1 MIIFQSVKFKNFGS
15 FGNYFTEID
24 LNSNDM
30 SLVSGPNGH
39 GKSYALL
46 DSITFALFG
55 KPFRKIN
62 IPQLVNTMNNKGCLV
77 ELNFQIGEESY
88 KVIRGLKPKK
98 FEIYKNDQLIEQSA
112 KAKDYQKLLEEQILK
127 MNYKSFTQIVTLGSS
142 SFIPF
147 MQLSPADRREVIEDI
162 LDIKIFSE
170 MNFVIK
176 AKLSMIKAKIQE
188 CKNKIS
194 VTEEKISLQE
204 MTIKDLNS
212 KRKQSLSD
220 MSDKID
226 ESKNQI
232 LLLSEEIESME
243 TKIDSFELSAEKK
256 NKAEK
261 KLRKLENT
269 IVSLI
274 KDKKKLES
282 TIEFYSSNEACSVCK
297 QKISDE
303 FKESQKSSLGE
314 EKTKTEGDIQ
324 NLKNDYAE
332 VKESIVDLNSEIQ
345 DMLSIKTKINEKIN
359 SIEATKKYIQ
369 SIESAS
375 SSQTSFESSIVECE
389 SNKTKFE
396 NEILDLNSSLSRLNK
411 DKSNLDILF
420 MLLKDSGIKSKI
432 IKNYLPVINEIIN
445 RYLSEMNFFV
455 SFSLDDEFN
464 EEIKSRHRDTFSY
477 MNFSEGEKSRIDLS
491 ILLAWREIA
500 KLKNSACCN
509 ILILDEI
516 FDSSLDSVGVDDLM
530 KVLRELSR
538 DSKIFVITHKSDQL
552 TDKFDRTLTFRKKNN
567 FSRLMK

>member
-1 MIIFQSVKFKNFGS
+1 MINFISVKFKNFGS

-24 LNSNDM
+24 FQGSSM

-62 IPQLVNTMNNKGCLV
+62 IPQLVNTINNKNCV
-77 ELNFQIGEESY
+77 VHVNFKIADDNYE
-88 KVIRGLKPKK
+88 VIRGLKPKK
-98 FEIYKNDQLIEQSA
+98 FEIHKNGELVKQSA
-112 KAKDYQKLLEEQILK
+112 KAKDYQKILEDQILK

-147 MQLSPADRREVIEDI
+147 MQLTTNDRREVIEDI
-162 LDIKIFSE
+162 LDINIFSE
-170 MNFVIK
+170 MNVIIK
-176 AKLSMIKAKIQE
+176 AKLSLIKMQIQE
-188 CKNKIS
+188 LDNKLS
-194 VTEEKISLQE
+194 LTEEKISLQDV
-204 MTIKDLNS
+204 TIQNLEE
-212 KRKQSLSD
+212 KRKRSLSD
-220 MSDKID
+220 ISSKI
-226 ESKNQI
+226 KLQ
-232 LLLSEEIESME
+232 LEEIESLTSEINLLSESVTTIENCEEEKNE
-243 TKIDSFELSAEKK
+243 TKSKIQ
-256 NKAEK
+256 N
-261 KLRKLENT
+261 LENK

-274 KDKKKLES
+274 KDRKKIDGS
-282 TIEFYSSNEACSVCK
+282 IDFYENHEVCSVCNQSISDSFK
-297 QKISDE
+297 KEQKESLSKGKEKIQNEIDNLKIQHLSVKDKISDLE
-303 FKESQKSSLGE
+303 LKVNELQKVRE
-314 EKTKTEGDIQ
+314 TIREKTSTITA
-324 NLKNDYAE
+324 N
-332 VKESIVDLNSEIQ
+332 
-345 DMLSIKTKINEKIN
+345 
-359 SIEATKKYIQ
+359 KKYIDSLEKSSEDHTTFDS
-369 SIESAS
+369 SIE
-375 SSQTSFESSIVECE
+375 ECKVNRNSYKE
-389 SNKTKFE
+389 
-396 NEILDLNSSLSRLNK
+396 EINLLNDSVQKLKER
-411 DKSNLDILF
+411 KSNLDVLF

-445 RYLSEMNFFV
+445 KYLSEMNFFV

-530 KVLRELSR
+530 KVLRDLSMN
-538 DSKIFVITHKSDQL
+538 SKIFVITHKSDQL
-552 TDKFDRTLTFRKKNN
+552 TDKFDRTLSFKKKNN